1 MMIKVFTTNKDG
13 KITFTVDELKQL
25 LYEAF
30 QEGYHSKGISY
41 ISTIPDWNSSYI
53 TYTTTSS
60 SSDGYINLIIKNSGD
75 LKNED

>member
-1 MMIKVFTTNKDG
+1 MP
-13 KITFTVDELKQL
+13 
-25 LYEAF
+25 
-30 QEGYHSKGISY
+30 
-41 ISTIPDWNSSYI
+41 TIPDWNSPYI